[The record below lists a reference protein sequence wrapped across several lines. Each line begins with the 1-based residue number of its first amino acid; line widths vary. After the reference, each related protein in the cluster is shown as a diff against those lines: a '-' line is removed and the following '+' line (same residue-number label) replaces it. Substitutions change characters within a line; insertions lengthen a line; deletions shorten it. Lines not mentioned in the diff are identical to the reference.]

1 MFLIA
6 TLALTRKGCFCI
18 PTYENILLA
27 LLLYNVETNNFLNGS
42 MPRKNF
48 AFGQNTGIYI

>member
-18 PTYENILLA
+18 PTHENILLA
-27 LLLYNVETNNFLNGS
+27 LLLDNVETNTFLNGS

-48 AFGQNTGIYI
+48 AMDQDSSM